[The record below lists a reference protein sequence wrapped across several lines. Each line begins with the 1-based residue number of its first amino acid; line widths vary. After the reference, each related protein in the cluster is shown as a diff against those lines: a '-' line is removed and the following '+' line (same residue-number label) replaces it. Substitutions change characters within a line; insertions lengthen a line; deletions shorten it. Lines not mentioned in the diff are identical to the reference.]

1 MAINTVVSTDD
12 LTVLGPPASIDLQL
26 DIGPAGTR
34 GSIFYS
40 GSGDPNTNT
49 AQFTSNPPNLN
60 DLYIRTDLG
69 ANYGTVY
76 KYTSFPSGSQWSSI
90 LKFQPIN
97 YNDIRNV
104 TFTAGSATMTVI
116 LDDFYVNAPA
126 NLTTDEIAVQLTSEN
141 DVPLVLSVSSK
152 TLTSGTTRTFI
163 VGVTGAEYSSGSW
176 ANMSGSANLN
186 LNLTLIESA

>member
-12 LTVLGPPASIDLQL
+12 LTVLGPPASIDLSL

-40 GSGDPNTNT
+40 GTGDPNINT

-76 KYTSFPSGSQWSSI
+76 KYVSQPGGSQWSSI

-104 TFTAGSATMTVI
+104 TFTSGSASITVI
-116 LDDFYVNAPA
+116 LDDFYVNAPN
-126 NLTTDEIAVQLTSEN
+126 NLTTDQIAVQLTSEN
-141 DVPLVLSVSSK
+141 DVPLVLSVSGKS
-152 TLTSGTTRTFI
+152 LTSGTTRTFI
-163 VGVTGAEYSSGSW
+163 TTITGTEYTAGTW
-176 ANMSGSANLN
+176 ANMSGSANIN
-186 LNLTLIESA
+186 LNLTLVE

>member
-12 LTVLGPPASIDLQL
+12 LTVLGPPASIDLSL

-40 GSGDPNTNT
+40 GTGDPNVNT
-49 AQFTSNPPNLN
+49 AQFVSNPQNLN
-60 DLYIRTDLG
+60 DLYIRTDIG

-76 KYTSFPSGSQWSSI
+76 KYVSQPGGSQWSSI

-104 TFTAGSATMTVI
+104 TFTSGSASITVI
-116 LDDFYVNAPA
+116 LDDFYVNAPN
-126 NLTTDEIAVQLTSEN
+126 NLTTDQIAVQFTAEN
-141 DVPLVLSVSSK
+141 DVPLVLSVSGKS
-152 TLTSGTTRTFI
+152 LTSGTTRTFI
-163 VGVTGAEYSSGSW
+163 TTIAGAEYSAGTW
-176 ANMSGSANLN
+176 ANMSGSANIN
-186 LNLTLIESA
+186 LNLTLVE

>member
-1 MAINTVVSTDD
+1 MAINTVISTDD
-12 LTVLGPPASIDLQL
+12 LTVLGPPASIDLSL

-40 GSGDPNTNT
+40 GSGDPNINT

-69 ANYGTVY
+69 GDYGTVY
-76 KYTSFPSGSQWSSI
+76 KYVSQPGGSQWSSI

-104 TFTAGSATMTVI
+104 TFTSGSASITVI

-126 NLTTDEIAVQLTSEN
+126 NLTTDQIAVQLTSEN
-141 DVPLVLSVSSK
+141 DVPLVLSVTGK

-163 VGVTGAEYSSGSW
+163 TTIAGAEYSGGSW
-176 ANMSGSANLN
+176 ANMSGSANIN
-186 LNLTLIESA
+186 LNLTLVE

>member
-12 LTVLGPPASIDLQL
+12 LTVLGPPASIDLSL

-40 GSGDPNTNT
+40 GTGDPNINT

-76 KYTSFPSGSQWSSI
+76 KYVSQPGGSQWSSI

-104 TFTAGSATMTVI
+104 TFTSGSASITVI
-116 LDDFYVNAPA
+116 LDDFYVNAPN
-126 NLTTDEIAVQLTSEN
+126 NLTTDQIAVQLTSESN
-141 DVPLVLSVSSK
+141 VPLVLSVSGKS
-152 TLTSGTTRTFI
+152 LTSGTTRTFI
-163 VGVTGAEYSSGSW
+163 TTITGAKYTAGTW
-176 ANMSGSANLN
+176 ANMSGSANIN
-186 LNLTLIESA
+186 LNLTLVE

>member
-1 MAINTVVSTDD
+1 MAINTVISNDD
-12 LTVLGPPASIDLQL
+12 LTVLGPPTSIDLQL

-40 GSGDPNTNT
+40 GSGDPNVNT
-49 AQFTSNPPNLN
+49 SQFTSNPPNLN
-60 DLYIRTDLG
+60 DIYIRTDLG

-76 KYTSFPSGSQWSSI
+76 KYTSLPAGSQWQSI

-97 YNDIRNV
+97 YNDIRNI
-104 TFTAGSATMTVI
+104 TFTSGSATTTVI

-126 NLTTDEIAVQLTSEN
+126 NLSTDQIAVQLTPEN
-141 DVPLVLSVSSK
+141 NVPLVLSVSGK

-163 VGVTGAEYSSGSW
+163 VSMTGAEYSSGSW
-176 ANMSGSANLN
+176 ANMSGSANIA
-186 LNLTLIESA
+186 LNLTLLED

>member
-1 MAINTVVSTDD
+1 MAINTVVSNDD

-26 DIGPAGTR
+26 DIGPSGTR

-40 GSGDPNTNT
+40 GSGDPNVNT

-76 KYTSFPSGSQWSSI
+76 KYTSLPAGSQWQSI

-104 TFTAGSATMTVI
+104 TFTSGSATTTII

-126 NLTTDEIAVQLTSEN
+126 NLSTDQIAVQLTAEN
-141 DVPLVLSVSSK
+141 EVPLVLSVSGK

-163 VGVTGAEYSSGSW
+163 VSMTGAEYSSGSW
-176 ANMSGSANLN
+176 ANMSGSANIA
-186 LNLTLIESA
+186 LNLTLLEE